1 VEAGE
6 LIVRELKDEKG
17 ETTPYGGKLAS
28 AGDGPGA
35 GASRPADI
43 SYRGHREQLAD
54 MIQAIE
60 NGRRPLIDGPE
71 ARKPLEIILA
81 VYESAR
87 TGRDVTLPLQ
97 VALT

>member
-1 VEAGE
+1 
-6 LIVRELKDEKG
+6 
-17 ETTPYGGKLAS
+17 
-28 AGDGPGA
+28 
-35 GASRPADI
+35 
-43 SYRGHREQLAD
+43 